1 MKSRVQD
8 VPGTPTEDYLEGIEL
23 ADQTSAAGHQ
33 FYCRPETED
42 FIVFEDVVDRNE
54 YLLQDEF
61 NSDDIIIDVGAHI
74 GSFSYAAAL
83 RKPGKVYA
91 YEAHPVNHA
100 IACKNLAHFGDLVR
114 CRNQAVWRSD
124 KLGETLYNEDISTY
138 EGTGGVSVL
147 WNNEGLPVPSIS
159 LDEVLFEAS
168 NGFKRRIRLLKLDC
182 EGSEYPIL
190 FTSNHLDIVDEI
202 CGEYHEIQ
210 PDRIPE
216 RARVKG
222 RSEPFNRW
230 GLRDFLQNHGWS
242 VQLEHRG
249 KADGLFRARPGNL
262 EVEAAD
268 CNEPEVNIQ
277 ELKTR
282 IQEAVARRQAAG
294 QTSFINAS
302 AELFDLLLADDLAV
316 GLPVS
321 GFSPNG
327 ELSLAPA
334 EITRLALQPEFIC
347 RRDDHYHVNDLLKYH
362 DHQFVWNAYR
372 ALLKREPD
380 EEGLRTYLKQLRS
393 GGFNKID
400 VLASLR
406 FSPEGRRNAITIDG
420 LRTPA
425 FIRRLYRLPILG
437 YLMELTVGLARLPSL
452 IRNQRRIEGY
462 LVAQGERVATHFNNT
477 SWALADQLSSL
488 NQNLNQHVNQAH
500 AQLSESFTH
509 SISELATAQKAI
521 ARAQHQQ
528 VAALFREQQRAL
540 PNGSVP
546 GSKIDA
552 RDRQLVLDELY
563 ASLENQFRGS
573 PEHIKE
579 SLGVYLRLLKDAAI
593 TSDILDIGCGRGE
606 WLELLRAEGLRARG
620 VESNHPM
627 IDQCPKELEIVEADA
642 IAYLR
647 GLPENSLSAV
657 TAFHFVEHIRLEE
670 LIDLLD
676 EINRALRPGGLLIV
690 ETPNPKNLVVGA
702 CNFYSDPTHR
712 RPLFPETLQF
722 ILDHRGFVRTQ
733 LQYLHPVEGSPFQD
747 GSEAAQALNSW
758 LFSARDFA
766 IIGWKA

>member
-100 IACKNLAHFGDLVR
+100 IACKNLAHFGDLVS

-124 KLGETLYNEDISTY
+124 KLSETLYNEDISTY

-202 CGEYHEIQ
+202 CGEYHEIE
-210 PDRIPE
+210 PERIPE
-216 RARVKG
+216 RAKVKD
-222 RSEPFNRW
+222 RSERFDRV
-230 GLRDFLQNHGWS
+230 GLRDFLQNHGWL

-268 CNEPEVNIQ
+268 FNEPEVNIG

-282 IQEAVARRQAAG
+282 IQQAVARRQAAG

-302 AELFDLLLADDLAV
+302 ARLLEL
-316 GLPVS
+316 
-321 GFSPNG
+321 
-327 ELSLAPA
+327 LSREP
-334 EITRLALQPEFIC
+334 LALPGEASVGISRVDELRSQPEFTAH
-347 RRDDHYHVNDLLKYH
+347 RDDHYHVTNLLKYH
-362 DHQFVWNAYR
+362 DREFVWNAYR
-372 ALLKREPD
+372 AILKREPD
-380 EEGLRTYLKQLRS
+380 TEGLSAFLEKLRS
-393 GGFNKID
+393 GRFNKID
-400 VLASLR
+400 VLARLR
-406 FSPEGRRNAITIDG
+406 FSPEGKRNHIRVDG
-420 LRTPA
+420 LAWPA
-425 FIRRLYRLPILG
+425 TIRRLYRVPVIG
-437 YLMELTVGLARLPSL
+437 YVIELAVGVVRLPSL
-452 IRNQRRIEGY
+452 IRNHRQIESH
-462 LVAQGERVATHFNNT
+462 LIAQQKLLSDHFNQT
-477 SWALADQLSSL
+477 TAELR
-488 NQNLNQHVNQAH
+488 
-500 AQLSESFTH
+500 ESFAL
-509 SISELATAQKAI
+509 SQSRFALSLSRLEQQQKAT

-528 VAALFREQQRAL
+528 VAALFREQQRA
-540 PNGSVP
+540 S
-546 GSKIDA
+546 
-552 RDRQLVLDELY
+552 RDRSASGPETEGVPAASERRLILDELY
-563 ASLENQFRGS
+563 ASFARQLRGS
-573 PEHIKE
+573 PEDVKQALKIYLPLLKE
-579 SLGVYLRLLKDAAI
+579 SGI
-593 TSDILDIGCGRGE
+593 TSDILDLGCGRGE
-606 WLELLRAEGLRARG
+606 WLELLREEGLGARG
-620 VESNHPM
+620 VESNHAM
-627 IDQCPKELEIVEADA
+627 IECRVYQALDIAEDDA
-642 IAYLR
+642 VAYLR
-647 GLPENSLSAV
+647 KLPANSLRAV
-657 TAFHFVEHIRLEE
+657 TAFHFVEHIGLEK
-670 LIDLLD
+670 LVDLLD
-676 EINRALRPGGLLIV
+676 EINRTLKPGGLLII

-702 CNFYSDPTHR
+702 CNFYSDPTHHK
-712 RPLFPETLQF
+712 PLFPETLEF
-722 ILDHRGFVRTQ
+722 ILNYRGFVRTQ

-747 GSEAAQALNSW
+747 ASEASQALNSW
-758 LFSARDFA
+758 LFSSRDFA